1 MQGMD
6 QNEMRAELQQLY
18 ATDPEARLL
27 QVMGRS
33 FADPVKPECANGRF
47 RPDPLL
53 VMLGV
58 IATFVASVFLYFTYF
73 QP

>member
-1 MQGMD
+1 MQDID
-6 QNEMRAELQQLY
+6 QDEMRAELRQLY

-33 FADPVKPECANGRF
+33 FADPVKPESAKGRF

-53 VMLGV
+53 VVLGV
-58 IATFVASVFLYFTYF
+58 IALFVASVFLYFTYF
-73 QP
+73 QS

>member
-1 MQGMD
+1 MQDID
-6 QNEMRAELQQLY
+6 QDEMRAELRQLY

-33 FADPVKPECANGRF
+33 FADPATPESANGRF

-53 VMLGV
+53 VVLGV
-58 IATFVASVFLYFTYF
+58 IATFVASIFLYFTYF
-73 QP
+73 QA

>member
-1 MQGMD
+1 MLGMD

-27 QVMGRS
+27 QVMSRS
-33 FADPVKPECANGRF
+33 FADPVKPESANGRF

-53 VMLGV
+53 VLLGV
-58 IATFVASVFLYFTYF
+58 LAGFVASVFLYFTYC
-73 QP
+73 QA